1 MRPDFEPSG
10 NKNDEDIFSDEDID
24 KDKVD
29 METIMPTHV
38 GSTRNNDEDDMTNDN
53 TYAVSLQAMQ
63 QASRMWPDETQVDMG
78 SKRKKVRHNFP
89 NYNESELAKLKKETQ
104 RSQAQTE
111 DFKVASDEKA
121 PSFDKQGTYSEKSSH
136 DFLARLR
143 GDSTIKS
150 ERCNI
155 DQKDIVRR
163 VEQIIDDS
171 KLLADRRR
179 RRPQQFIRLLHGGPG
194 TGKSHVIKILKE
206 NYSKES

>member
-1 MRPDFEPSG
+1 M
-10 NKNDEDIFSDEDID
+10 
-24 KDKVD
+24 
-29 METIMPTHV
+29 
-38 GSTRNNDEDDMTNDN
+38 
-53 TYAVSLQAMQ
+53 
-63 QASRMWPDETQVDMG
+63 
-78 SKRKKVRHNFP
+78 
-89 NYNESELAKLKKETQ
+89 AKLKKETQ

-121 PSFDKQGTYSEKSSH
+121 PSFDKQGTYSEKSLH

-163 VEQIIDDS
+163 VVEQIINDS
-171 KLLADRRR
+171 KFLADRRR

-194 TGKSHVIKILKE
+194 TGKSHVIKTLKE
-206 NYSKES
+206 KMFEAELGWTAGVDFQIGAFPAVNADNIDGDTLHHALGLQPFGARKKTGATSNNKKKIDASARVAQWKWLIIDEISMVSATSWQN